1 MAALE
6 LILQR
11 DGGRE
16 PVRFEVRRVINAG
29 FTGRDQDAVR
39 RHVEELRSHGVPC
52 PDRTPVLYPKFAH
65 LITTAAEIEVL
76 GSDTSGEAEFVLL
89 VGPDRVL
96 VGAGSDHT
104 DRELEKTI
112 IEKAKLLYPN
122 VLSVEVWDL
131 ADVREGWD
139 DLVLRSYATAGGERT
154 LYQEGRLGGMM
165 APEDLIALVRA
176 RVEGDLV
183 GTAIYSGTLALL
195 AGKMICGDRFD
206 VELRDDWRRRLLRCD
221 YRVTPVAWIKG

>member
-11 DGGRE
+11 EGRRA
-16 PVRFEVRRVINAG
+16 PVRFEVCRVINAG

-52 PDRTPVLYPKFAH
+52 PDRTPALYPKFAP
-65 LITTAAEIEVL
+65 LITKAAEIEVL
-76 GSDTSGEAEFVLL
+76 GPHTSGEAEFVLL
-89 VGPDRVL
+89 VAPDRVF

-104 DRELEKTI
+104 DRELEKTT
-112 IEKAKLLYPN
+112 IEKAKLLCPN

-139 DLVLRSYATAGGERT
+139 DLFFGATPRPAGNGLSIR
-154 LYQEGRLGGMM
+154 
-165 APEDLIALVRA
+165 
-176 RVEGDLV
+176 RVG
-183 GTAIYSGTLALL
+183 
-195 AGKMICGDRFD
+195 
-206 VELRDDWRRRLLRCD
+206 
-221 YRVTPVAWIKG
+221 